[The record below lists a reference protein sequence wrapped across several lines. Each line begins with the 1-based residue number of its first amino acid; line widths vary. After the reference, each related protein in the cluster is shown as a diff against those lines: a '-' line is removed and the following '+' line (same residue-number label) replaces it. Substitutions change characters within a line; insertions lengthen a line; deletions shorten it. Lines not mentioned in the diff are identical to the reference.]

1 MILPVGRR
9 FCNFNQAF
17 QYVNM
22 FVDKWGMV
30 VSQKSG
36 NHIFC
41 YYDHKTTS
49 EKKKRMVTLN
59 ERRNRVNVPK
69 QIQCPWFMKFKCS
82 RQSDSKISKE
92 IDTNTNKRISS
103 LNIPVE
109 ISEVMYLHGDKCH
122 PGPDSQRYAK
132 KNSGRYL
139 MKENITK
146 DSITLFNSGHIPST
160 TIREYIRHLC
170 RVPTGVELSSSDLH
184 NFKVRVNEHGC
195 KILLSVKEQNR
206 KKFWNSE
213 PLDESELSIFGKLD
227 NISESCSQLFQE

>member
-1 MILPVGRR
+1 
-9 FCNFNQAF
+9 
-17 QYVNM
+17 
-22 FVDKWGMV
+22 
-30 VSQKSG
+30 
-36 NHIFC
+36 
-41 YYDHKTTS
+41 
-49 EKKKRMVTLN
+49 
-59 ERRNRVNVPK
+59 
-69 QIQCPWFMKFKCS
+69 MKFKCS
-82 RQSDSKISKE
+82 IQSDNKISKE

-184 NFKVRVNEHGC
+184 NFKVRVNDHGR
-195 KILLSVKEQNR
+195 KILLSMKEQNR
-206 KKFWNSE
+206 KKLWTSE
-213 PLDESELSIFGKLD
+213 PLDESERSIFGKLD
-227 NISESCSQLFQE
+227 NISESCSQLFQELRSMESNEHNKLLQLLNGLKNKNNYFQYSVSYSRTKDKGKAITGVVWMTEE

>member
-1 MILPVGRR
+1 MSETTAFIYYRPNEGVYYHNRTRGYGNTVNWLCLDLVDEINRNDPTSSDIDSITGNIKKEKFAKVCNMILPVGRR

-41 YYDHKTTS
+41 YYAHKTTS
-49 EKKKRMVTLN
+49 EKKKKMATLN
-59 ERRNRVNVPK
+59 EKRNRVNVPK

-82 RQSDSKISKE
+82 RQSDSKISKK

-109 ISEVMYLHGDKCH
+109 ISEVMYLWG
-122 PGPDSQRYAK
+122 
-132 KNSGRYL
+132 
-139 MKENITK
+139 
-146 DSITLFNSGHIPST
+146 
-160 TIREYIRHLC
+160 
-170 RVPTGVELSSSDLH
+170 
-184 NFKVRVNEHGC
+184 
-195 KILLSVKEQNR
+195 
-206 KKFWNSE
+206 
-213 PLDESELSIFGKLD
+213 
-227 NISESCSQLFQE
+227 